1 MGFHATKKDLYPY
14 FWIGPALITLFVITI
29 VPTLFLFFTSLHYW
43 ELGYP
48 WSARVFVGLK
58 NFVSIFRNQQFIH
71 STCVTFIYTTTAVA
85 VEFLLGFALA
95 YFLARP
101 RLPWRGFLL
110 ACLVIP
116 MTVTPSIAGLI
127 WRLYFNPNYGIVN
140 YILGTLFGIS
150 PNWYSYSLAM
160 PSVILVDVWQ
170 WTPFVALI
178 LLAGLSAIPH
188 TPLEA
193 ALVDGASSW
202 QTLRYVTLPLLRPI
216 ILIALLLRTMDALK
230 MFDVVF
236 ALTGGGPADA
246 TELLSMHV
254 YRTGFYQSGMV
265 GLASAMAVVLVV
277 VITVLSQLFIRLLG
291 EKEEG
296 AKA

>member
-1 MGFHATKKDLYPY
+1 MRKSLYPY
-14 FWIGPALITLFVITI
+14 FWIGPALVTLFVITV
-29 VPTLFLFFTSLHYW
+29 VPTIFLFFTSLHYW

-48 WSARVFVGLK
+48 WSERVFVGVR
-58 NFVSIFRNQQFIH
+58 NFVTAFGNQQFLH
-71 STCVTFIYTTTAVA
+71 SIWVTLVYTASAVA
-85 VEFLLGFALA
+85 VEFALGFALA

-101 RLPWRGFLL
+101 RLAWRGFLL

-127 WRLYFNPNYGIVN
+127 WRLYFNPNYGIIN
-140 YILGTLFGIS
+140 YVLGSIFGLS
-150 PNWYSYSLAM
+150 PNWYSYSLAL

-178 LLAGLSAIPH
+178 LLAGLSAIPR

-193 ALVDGASSW
+193 ALVDGASAW

-265 GLASAMAVVLVV
+265 GLASAMAVVLLV
-277 VITVLSQLFIRLLG
+277 VIIVLSQLFIRLLG
-291 EKEEG
+291 KREEG
-296 AKA
+296 DEA